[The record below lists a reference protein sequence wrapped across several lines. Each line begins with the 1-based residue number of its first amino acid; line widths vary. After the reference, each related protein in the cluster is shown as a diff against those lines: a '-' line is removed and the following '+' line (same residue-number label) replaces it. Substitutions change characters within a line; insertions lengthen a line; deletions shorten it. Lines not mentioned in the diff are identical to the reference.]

1 MLTRHAQSGFSL
13 LELLV
18 VVLII
23 GILSTMFTLSVGL
36 TGGDRE
42 LETEADRL
50 MAVISLARDE
60 AVMQGRELGMGFYAD
75 GYEFATFYEDFV
87 EYYDEPDESDP
98 SEQSDEPEES
108 DQSEWTVLS
117 NEKLLG
123 QRRLPDGILLEL
135 EIDGRSIVLDHS
147 RDDEEK
153 DQDPDSDYVPQI
165 MLFSSGDMSPF
176 VVYFRRRFENTG
188 VQIAF
193 DTEGTVEVTKELE

>member
-1 MLTRHAQSGFSL
+1 
-13 LELLV
+13 
-18 VVLII
+18 
-23 GILSTMFTLSVGL
+23 
-36 TGGDRE
+36 
-42 LETEADRL
+42 
-50 MAVISLARDE
+50 
-60 AVMQGRELGMGFYAD
+60 MQGRELGMGFYAD

-135 EIDGRSIVLDHS
+135 EIDGRSIVLD
-147 RDDEEK
+147 RARDEEDK
-153 DQDPDSDYVPQI
+153 DQDQDPDRDYVPQI